1 MDNNKQVILIV
12 DDNTTNLGVLSDYLD
27 KLGFEVRIARN
38 GSSAL
43 DRVALDLPDLILLD
57 VMMPGLDGFE
67 TCKRLKEAPE
77 TQNIPI
83 IFMTALT
90 DTTDVVKGLSLG
102 AVDYITKPL
111 QQEEVIARIQLHLKL
126 RTLTKKLESQ
136 NTLLQIEVEQRKTAE
151 EDLQQAL
158 QRLQT
163 AQKQI
168 IAQEKMAAL
177 GTLTAGI
184 AHELR
189 NPLNFINNYAEGSI
203 ELIQDVVTALDS
215 QTKILESDVSEE
227 LNDLLADIQENASSI
242 HRHGLRAEGI
252 ISSMMKHSIGNGDQD
267 FEEVDLNELVE
278 EAVHFS
284 TQSLRTKNPN
294 LDVQIDIKND
304 PSIGKIKVIAGDFS
318 RALINLVDNAYAAV
332 KGKKQGASDK
342 DDYSPAILVTIQKR
356 ERSIEIRIH
365 DNGTGIPQDN
375 LHKIFDP
382 FFTTKPTGEGTGLGL
397 SICHDIIVGQHG
409 GNLNVSS
416 ELGNS
421 TDFIITMPLQ

>member
-27 KLGFEVRIARN
+27 KLGFEVRVARN
-38 GSSAL
+38 GNSAL
-43 DRVALDLPDLILLD
+43 ERVALDLPDLILLD

-77 TQNIPI
+77 THNIPI

-151 EDLQQAL
+151 ADLQQAL

-189 NPLNFINNYAEGSI
+189 NPLNFINNYAEGSV

-215 QTKILESDVSEE
+215 QTKDV
-227 LNDLLADIQENASSI
+227 
-242 HRHGLRAEGI
+242 G
-252 ISSMMKHSIGNGDQD
+252 
-267 FEEVDLNELVE
+267 F
-278 EAVHFS
+278 
-284 TQSLRTKNPN
+284 
-294 LDVQIDIKND
+294 
-304 PSIGKIKVIAGDFS
+304 
-318 RALINLVDNAYAAV
+318 
-332 KGKKQGASDK
+332 
-342 DDYSPAILVTIQKR
+342 
-356 ERSIEIRIH
+356 
-365 DNGTGIPQDN
+365 
-375 LHKIFDP
+375 
-382 FFTTKPTGEGTGLGL
+382 
-397 SICHDIIVGQHG
+397 
-409 GNLNVSS
+409 
-416 ELGNS
+416 
-421 TDFIITMPLQ
+421 